1 MNKYKTIKDFYEAV
15 KAGEIEESELDIVLD
30 NDCTNFYIGPDNDKN
45 GNELDN
51 EVRVDEANGYMDV
64 EKLYSILFPKANLV
78 EWC

>member
-64 EKLYSILFPKANLV
+64 EKLYSILFPKANV

>member
-51 EVRVDEANGYMDV
+51 EVIVDETNGYMDV
-64 EKLYSILFPKANLV
+64 EKLYSILFPKANV

>member
-15 KAGEIEESELDIVLD
+15 KAGEIEESELTIVLD
-30 NDCTNFYIGPDNDKN
+30 NDCTNFYIG
-45 GNELDN
+45 LDN

-64 EKLYSILFPKANLV
+64 EKLYSILFPKANV

>member
-30 NDCTNFYIGPDNDKN
+30 NDCTNFYIG
-45 GNELDN
+45 LDN
-51 EVRVDEANGYMDV
+51 EVIVNEANGYMDV

>member
-15 KAGEIEESELDIVLD
+15 QAGEIEESELDIVLD
-30 NDCTNFYIGPDNDKN
+30 NDCTNFYIGSDNDKN

-64 EKLYSILFPKANLV
+64 EKLYSILFPKANV

>member
-30 NDCTNFYIGPDNDKN
+30 NDCTNFYIGPDSDKN

-51 EVRVDEANGYMDV
+51 EVIVDEANGYMDV

>member
-1 MNKYKTIKDFYEAV
+1 MKEYKTIKDFYEAV

-64 EKLYSILFPKANLV
+64 EKLYPILFPKANV
-78 EWC
+78 VWC

>member
-15 KAGEIEESELDIVLD
+15 KAGEIEESELTIVLD
-30 NDCTNFYIGPDNDKN
+30 NDCTNFYIGLANDKN

-51 EVRVDEANGYMDV
+51 EVRVYEANGYMDV
-64 EKLYSILFPKANLV
+64 EKLYSILFPKANV

>member
-64 EKLYSILFPKANLV
+64 E
-78 EWC
+78 WC